1 MTQGNNHTD
10 SAQVFLS
17 MFICGLKLL
26 ELQYL
31 CPVLYP
37 KGIVCSLTQSQYL
50 EVGKNSLAYSFSIK
64 WKKMQ
69 LNQFLKL
76 ESNQVQMLIILLLHR
91 SRANQKTKRD
101 TKNSYVQ
108 HSFLECFI
116 ESLSICWAREQ
127 SAYLSYFQWKE
138 IHSLTCQ
145 CLLSTWDALV
155 LCVKLHI
162 LSSLYMIPSWWWSCI
177 HNFST

>member
-1 MTQGNNHTD
+1 MWLRGTITLTQHKL
-10 SAQVFLS
+10 FLS

-76 ESNQVQMLIILLLHR
+76 ESNQVQMPIILLLHR

-101 TKNSYVQ
+101 TKDSYVQ
-108 HSFLECFI
+108 HSFLECCI
-116 ESLSICWAREQ
+116 EYMLSKRTI
-127 SAYLSYFQWKE
+127 
-138 IHSLTCQ
+138 
-145 CLLSTWDALV
+145 CLLKLLS
-155 LCVKLHI
+155 VKGNTQSH
-162 LSSLYMIPSWWWSCI
+162 LSMPSVHLRC
-177 HNFST
+177 FGFMC